1 MSDLSSCTV
10 EVGRFS
16 PYHRHGWRDEYDEAL
31 HNLHTLLMAQFEDMI
46 ERGYGSKDN
55 GQALLPRVPDR
66 GIDGSDNDD
75 DEDDSLAESSTIFL
89 TDKDED
95 SDAERADDDHLSDEA
110 IDRMLNSIGA
120 DNEHLSDETMS
131 RMLTSMLDTQDSDED
146 EDDLDTPIASPTAPP
161 IRTVSLKILGRP
173 TIDALLDDVY
183 NPSTPGYLTPLNAGI
198 GHMHERME
206 QCINVALL
214 GAGCTSPC

>member
-1 MSDLSSCTV
+1 MAGEAHLDGPDLLHIL
-10 EVGRFS
+10 E
-16 PYHRHGWRDEYDEAL
+16 YDEYDEAL

-46 ERGYGSKDN
+46 ERGYGSKEN

-75 DEDDSLAESSTIFL
+75 DEDDSLSESSTIFL

-95 SDAERADDDHLSDEA
+95 SDAERPDDDHLSDEA

-120 DNEHLSDETMS
+120 DNEHLSDETVS

-146 EDDLDTPIASPTAPP
+146 EDDLDTPIASPAASP
-161 IRTVSLKILGRP
+161 IRTVSLKTLGRP
-173 TIDALLDDVY
+173 TIDALLDDLY
-183 NPSTPGYLTPLNAGI
+183 NPSAPGYLTPLNAGM
-198 GHMHERME
+198 GHMRERME
-206 QCINVALL
+206 QYINVALL